1 MQRSDMPTRY
11 RSDPQRGTAE
21 LSLRPSLSVMT
32 DPVHTT
38 GCRDGA
44 SPTPTRLRRV
54 GVLAVTALTMCLI
67 AACGTSGR
75 ELRDPAPGATAPPR
89 KAATSTTRNQVV
101 ADPDAAVIRPTGFAL
116 TAADWSPD
124 GAIAARYGCAGE
136 QVAPSLRVSGV
147 PAGTA
152 ELLLIATDVAEPTV
166 YRWIV
171 AALPATTVEI
181 TADALPPGAFEMTN
195 STGSTS
201 WAGPCPTSGSTVQFQ
216 LRLYAL
222 ADPSGLTAA
231 SGPSAIAGVL
241 PDAMQASV
249 LRGTYTR

>member
-1 MQRSDMPTRY
+1 MIDPAENTDSRS
-11 RSDPQRGTAE
+11 
-21 LSLRPSLSVMT
+21 
-32 DPVHTT
+32 H
-38 GCRDGA
+38 A
-44 SPTPTRLRRV
+44 SPTPTRARRV
-54 GVLAVTALTMCLI
+54 AVLAVVALTMCLI

-89 KAATSTTRNQVV
+89 KGATSTTHNQVV
-101 ADPDAAVIRPTGFAL
+101 ADPDAAVIRPTGFTL
-116 TAADWSPD
+116 AAVDWSPD
-124 GAIAARYGCAGE
+124 GAIPPRYGCAGA
-136 QVAPSLRVSGV
+136 QVAPTLSVSGV

-181 TADALPPGAFEMTN
+181 TPDELPPGAFEIPN

-201 WAGPCPTSGSTVQFQ
+201 WAGPCPVPGSTMQFQ

-222 ADPSGLTAA
+222 AEPSGLTAA
-231 SGPSAIAGVL
+231 SGPSAIPTVL
-241 PDAMQASV
+241 PDAMQAAV
-249 LRGTYTR
+249 LRGSYSR

>member
-1 MQRSDMPTRY
+1 
-11 RSDPQRGTAE
+11 
-21 LSLRPSLSVMT
+21 MT
-32 DPVHTT
+32 DPAQNT
-38 GCRDGA
+38 GSCRHV
-44 SPTPTRLRRV
+44 SSTQTRARRV
-54 GVLAVTALTMCLI
+54 GVLAVVALTMCLI

-89 KAATSTTRNQVV
+89 KGATSTTRNQVV
-101 ADPDAAVIRPTGFAL
+101 ADPEAAMIRPTGFTLA
-116 TAADWSPD
+116 AADWSPG
-124 GAIAARYGCAGE
+124 GAIPVRYGCAGA
-136 QVAPSLRVSGV
+136 QVAPSLSVSGV

-152 ELLLIATDVAEPTV
+152 ELLLIATDVSEPTV

-181 TADALPPGAFEMTN
+181 TPDALPPGAFEIPN

-201 WAGPCPTSGSTVQFQ
+201 WAGPCPAAGSTVQFQ

-222 ADPSGLTAA
+222 RDPSGLIAA

-241 PDAMQASV
+241 PDATQAAV
-249 LRGTYTR
+249 LRGSYSR